1 MSLLVVQGPDQGSR
15 FELADAVVGIG
26 RGTRN
31 VICLTDSE
39 VSRDHAHLIRDGEAW
54 TIRDLGSSNG
64 TFVNGQ
70 GAETKKLKPGDHIQL
85 GRTILVLTANG
96 APPPKPQN
104 VEFVDNPDQ
113 PDATR
118 IVGSMG
124 HEPDAMLGRALSD
137 WTISRRAAANLR
149 ILYQIG
155 EEIARPCPRLED
167 LLQKLL
173 ETTLPAVG
181 ADRGC
186 MLVADAKND
195 RIEPRVVV
203 RRPGLPSTERFP
215 VSRSIVQYV
224 IQNGVA
230 VRTSDASHDDRFN
243 SAESIVQ
250 SGIREALCA
259 PMFGR
264 YELLGVLYVDITT
277 SGPEWAS
284 RNGASRFDDD
294 HLALLAAVARQAA
307 SAVESF
313 RYRQALI
320 ESERLA
326 AIGHTTAV
334 LSHHIK
340 NILQGIRGG
349 SYLIDLGLKD
359 TDTTKI
365 QKGWR
370 IVERNQ
376 DRIYRLVMDM
386 LTYSKERNPV
396 LAPDQ
401 LNTQAADV
409 CELMQKQADETGIEL
424 VRHFAPEVPMSDFDS
439 EAIHR
444 AALNLVVNAME
455 AVDGVEH
462 PRVVVSTRFD
472 AQADQL
478 ILEVADNGPGVP
490 VEDRD
495 RIFKAFESTKGSHGT
510 GLGLAVSKKI
520 MLEHGG
526 DLTVHSN
533 PGGGSLF
540 RMNWPRM
547 TGSPKPQQDVGGATA
562 IS

>member
-15 FELADAVVGIG
+15 YELVDAVIGIG
-26 RGTRN
+26 RGSQN

-39 VSRDHAHLIRDGEAW
+39 VSRDHAHLIRDGESW

-85 GRTILVLTANG
+85 GRTILVLSSNN

-104 VEFVDNPDQ
+104 VDFVDHPEQ
-113 PDATR
+113 ADATR
-118 IVGSMG
+118 SVGSMG
-124 HEPDAMLGRALSD
+124 HEPDAMLGRALAD
-137 WTISRRAAANLR
+137 WTVSRRAAANLR

-155 EEIARPCPRLED
+155 EEITRPTPRLEE

-173 ETTLPAVG
+173 EITLPAVG

-186 MLVADAKND
+186 MLVADTKTD

-203 RRPGLPSTERFP
+203 RRPGLPAAERFP

-230 VRTSDASHDDRFN
+230 VRTSDARHDDRFN
-243 SAESIVQ
+243 AAESILQ

-264 YELLGVLYVDITT
+264 FELLGVLYVDITT
-277 SGPEWAS
+277 SGPEWSARS
-284 RNGASRFDDD
+284 GVSRFDDD

-359 TDTTKI
+359 TNTTMI

-401 LNTQAADV
+401 LNTQAGDV
-409 CELMQKQADETGIEL
+409 CDLMQKQAEETGINL
-424 VRHFAPEVPMSDFDS
+424 ARDFAADIPVSDFDS

-444 AALNLVVNAME
+444 AVLNLVVNAME
-455 AVDGVEH
+455 AVDGVEN
-462 PRVVVSTRFD
+462 PQVTVTTRYD
-472 AQADQL
+472 RQAEKL

-490 VEDRD
+490 PEERD

-510 GLGLAVSKKI
+510 GLGLAVSRKI

-526 DLTVHSN
+526 DLTVQ
-533 PGGGSLF
+533 PRPEGGSLF
-540 RMNWPRM
+540 RMSWPRM
-547 TGSPKPQQDVGGATA
+547 TGAPRPTDDIDGQTG